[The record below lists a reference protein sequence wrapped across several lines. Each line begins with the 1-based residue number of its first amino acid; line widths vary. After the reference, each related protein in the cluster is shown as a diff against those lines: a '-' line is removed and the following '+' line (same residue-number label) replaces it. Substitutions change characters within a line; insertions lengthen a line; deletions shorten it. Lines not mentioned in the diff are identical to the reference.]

1 MNTKYL
7 IIGNSAGGIGAAEA
21 IRELDKLGIITI
33 VGEEPY
39 AAYSRPLISKYVA
52 GDYTA
57 DAMRIRS
64 ENFYENNHIDVIM
77 GHKAYKMDTAAKTVT
92 LDDNTQIEYQE
103 LLIATG
109 GKPIIPKMEG
119 MDKAG
124 IFNFLNL
131 SDAKKLEEYLP
142 NVRRAVVIGGGLI
155 GISATEALVKRG
167 IKCTVVEMKSYPLN
181 TILDEPAGRMAE
193 MAIKKYGVN
202 IMTGRTVAKILG
214 EDKVTGVVYD
224 DGHEMVCDM
233 VVVAVGVFPRIELAQ
248 SAGITV
254 NRGIVVDKHM
264 MTSVSDIYACG
275 DASEA
280 YDYVYGSGRLSPV
293 WPNAYIGGRVAGY
306 NMAGSPTRYRGGT
319 AMNSLNYFGLEMATA
334 GMASPPSPEGY
345 EVLKSEGPGSYRKL
359 VINAEDKLVGMI
371 FLGDIDKAGVYFGI
385 MRDRILVTAF
395 KKKLLADDFGLAI
408 LPKEVIEERLTG
420 TTAGRVKVGE
430 A

>member
-1 MNTKYL
+1 MKTKYL

-21 IRELDKLGIITI
+21 IREIDKTGAIVI

-52 GDYTA
+52 GEYTPE
-57 DAMRIRS
+57 AMRIRS
-64 ENFYENNHIDVIM
+64 AAFYDNNCIDVVL
-77 GHKAYKMDTAAKTVT
+77 GHKAYKLDTAAKTAT
-92 LDDNTQIEYQE
+92 LDDGTEIGYEK
-103 LLIATG
+103 LLLAPG

-119 MDKAG
+119 MGKAG

-131 SDAKKLEEYLP
+131 ADAKKVEEYLP
-142 NVRRAVVIGGGLI
+142 QVRRAVVIGGGLI

-167 IKCTVVEMKSYPLN
+167 VKVTVVEMKSYPLN
-181 TILDEPAGRMAE
+181 TILDEPAGRIAE
-193 MAIKKYGVN
+193 MAIKKYGVA

-214 EDKVTGVVYD
+214 DERVTGVVFD

-233 VVVAVGVFPRIELAQ
+233 VVVAVGVFARVELAEA
-248 SAGITV
+248 AGITI

-264 MTSVSDIYACG
+264 MSSVPDIYACG

-280 YDYVYGSGRLSPV
+280 FDYVYGSGRLSPV

-306 NMAGSPTRYRGGT
+306 NMAGLPTRYRGGT

-345 EVLKSEGPGSYRKL
+345 EVMKSEGAGVYRKL

-371 FLGDIDKAGVYFGI
+371 FMGDIDKAGVYFGL
-385 MRDRILVTAF
+385 MRDRIPVTAF

-408 LPKEVIEERLTG
+408 LPKEIIEERLTG
-420 TTAGRVKVGE
+420 ATAGRVKIGE

>member
-1 MNTKYL
+1 
-7 IIGNSAGGIGAAEA
+7 
-21 IRELDKLGIITI
+21 
-33 VGEEPY
+33 
-39 AAYSRPLISKYVA
+39 
-52 GDYTA
+52 
-57 DAMRIRS
+57 
-64 ENFYENNHIDVIM
+64 M

-119 MDKAG
+119 MGKVG

-248 SAGITV
+248 AAGITV

-264 MTSVSDIYACG
+264 MTSISDIYACG

>member
-1 MNTKYL
+1 MKTKYL

-21 IRELDKLGIITI
+21 IREIDKAGLLTI

-52 GDYTA
+52 GEYTPEG
-57 DAMRIRS
+57 MRIRS
-64 ENFYENNHIDVIM
+64 EKFYEINNIDVIT
-77 GHKAYKMDTAAKTVT
+77 GHKAYKMDTAARTVT
-92 LDDNTQIEYQE
+92 LDDGTEIGYER
-103 LLIATG
+103 LLLATG

-119 MDKAG
+119 MGKVG

-131 SDAKKLEEYLP
+131 ADATRLEEYLP
-142 NVRRAVVIGGGLI
+142 SVRRAVVIGGGLI

-167 IKCTVVEMKSYPLN
+167 VKVTVVEMKNYILN
-181 TILDEPAGRMAE
+181 TILDEPAGRIAE
-193 MAIKKYGVN
+193 YAVKKYGVN
-202 IMTGRTVAKILG
+202 IMTGRTVARILG
-214 EDKVTGVVYD
+214 EDKVTGAVFD
-224 DGHEMVCDM
+224 DGHEMVCDT
-233 VVVAVGVFPRIELAQ
+233 VVVAVGVFPRVELAQ
-248 SAGITV
+248 AAGITV

-264 MTSVSDIYACG
+264 MSSVPDVYACG

-280 YDYVYGSGRLSPV
+280 YDYVYGAGRLSPV

-306 NMAGSPTRYRGGT
+306 NMAGLPTRYRGGT

-345 EVLKSEGPGSYRKL
+345 EVLKSEGAGTYRKL
-359 VINAEDKLVGMI
+359 VVNAEDKLVGMI
-371 FLGDIDKAGVYFGI
+371 FIGDIDKTGVYFGL
-385 MRDRILVTAF
+385 MRDRIPVTAF

-420 TTAGRVKVGE
+420 ATAGRVKIGE